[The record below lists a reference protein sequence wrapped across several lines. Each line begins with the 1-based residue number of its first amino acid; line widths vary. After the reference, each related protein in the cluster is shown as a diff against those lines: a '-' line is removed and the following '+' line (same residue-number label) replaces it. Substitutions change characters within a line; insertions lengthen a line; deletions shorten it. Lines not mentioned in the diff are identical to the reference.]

1 MANSKARE
9 RNWSKARLSGLT
21 FNMSSLTQE
30 ELSIVKQ
37 IQELRKTLLENWDK
51 NTEEHLGIKLKP
63 LQCEWCSKR
72 FNGEPLEEGE
82 KYYCNKCLKL

>member
-1 MANSKARE
+1 MKELEEKIMAE
-9 RNWSKARLSGLT
+9 VLHIIHDHEY
-21 FNMSSLTQE
+21 SLTKVRE
-30 ELSIVKQ
+30 TVSKVLKEAYNLG
-37 IQELRKTLLENWDK
+37 WDK